1 MTYSLKRLVLPMNKF
16 WIILFHTYVSKLK
29 TKSFIITTLITAL
42 IIVGLANIQSIIEKF
57 DKDETSHVAVLT
69 DSDGLYQAYEQ
80 AFTAMSK
87 DVVIEKMNGTEEQA
101 KEQVTAEELTGYL
114 ILTETPEGL
123 PQGVYKAPSIT
134 DSEVTGQLEQALQQL
149 KVTIATT
156 KAGLTADQINEL
168 YAPVQFE
175 KQALEENAKSEE
187 ELNQARGLVYVLLF
201 VIYFAVIMYAN
212 MIAMEV
218 ATEKSSRV
226 MEILIS
232 SVSPIKQMFGKILGI
247 ALLSLTQF
255 AVILAVGYASL
266 KQSMSGMEGGFFEV
280 FGFGDLPVS
289 TFVYA
294 GIFFILGYF
303 LFATLAAFLGSL
315 VSRIED
321 VQQMITPM
329 TLLIVAAFMIAMFG
343 LTKPE
348 STVITITS
356 YIPFFAP
363 MIMFLRVGMLT
374 LPTWEI
380 ALSIGILVLTITLL
394 AIFGARVYRGGV
406 LMYGKSSSFKDIKK
420 ALQLTKNDK

>member
-1 MTYSLKRLVLPMNKF
+1 MNKF
-16 WIILFHTYVSKLK
+16 WIILFHTYWSKLK
-29 TKSFIITTLITAL
+29 TKSFIITTIVTAL
-42 IIVGLANIQSIIEKF
+42 LIFGLSNIQTIIETF
-57 DKDETSHVAVLT
+57 DKEEDINIAVLT
-69 DSDGLYQAYEQ
+69 DTESL
-80 AFTAMSK
+80 FTAFEQTLNASSPDIALDK
-87 DVVIEKMNGTEEQA
+87 FAEGEAQAEEKVNAG
-101 KEQVTAEELTGYL
+101 ELTGYL
-114 ILTETPEGL
+114 LLLENAEGL
-123 PQGVYKAPSIT
+123 PEGVYKATSIT
-134 DSEVTGQLEQALQQL
+134 DSEVSGQLEQALQQL

-156 KAGLTADQINEL
+156 KAGLTQEQITEL
-168 YAPVQFE
+168 YSPVQFD
-175 KQALEENAKSEE
+175 KVALAENAKSEE
-187 ELNQARGLVYVLLF
+187 ELSQARGLVYVLLF

-232 SVSPIKQMFGKILGI
+232 SVSPIKQMFGKILGV

-266 KQSMSGMEGGFFEV
+266 KRSMSGMDGGFFEV
-280 FGFGDLPVS
+280 FGFGDVPVA

-294 GIFFILGYF
+294 VIFFILGYF

-348 STVITITS
+348 APFITVTS

-374 LPTWEI
+374 IPTWEI
-380 ALSIGILVLTITLL
+380 ALSIGLLVLTIVIL

-406 LMYGKSSSFKDIKK
+406 LMYGKSTSFKDIRQ
-420 ALQLTKNDK
+420 ALHLTKKEK

>member
-1 MTYSLKRLVLPMNKF
+1 MNKF

-42 IIVGLANIQSIIEKF
+42 IIFGLANIQTIIEKF
-57 DKDETSHVAVLT
+57 DEDETNHVAVLSESE
-69 DSDGLYQAYEQ
+69 DLYQAYEQ
-80 AFTAMSK
+80 TLTAMSS
-87 DVVIEKMNGTEEQA
+87 DIVIEKLEGSEENAQ
-101 KEQVTAEELTGYL
+101 ERVTAEELTGYL

-123 PQGVYKAPSIT
+123 PEGVYKAPSIT
-134 DSEVTGQLEQALQQL
+134 DSEITGQLEQALQQL

-156 KAGLTADQINEL
+156 KAGLTPDQINQL
-168 YAPVQFE
+168 YAPVQFD
-175 KQALEENAKSEE
+175 KVALEENAKSEE

-255 AVILAVGYASL
+255 AVILLVGYGSL

-294 GIFFILGYF
+294 GVFFILGYF
-303 LFATLAAFLGSL
+303 LYATLAAFLGSL

-348 STVITITS
+348 SSVITITS

-380 ALSIGILVLTITLL
+380 ALSIGLLVLTITLL